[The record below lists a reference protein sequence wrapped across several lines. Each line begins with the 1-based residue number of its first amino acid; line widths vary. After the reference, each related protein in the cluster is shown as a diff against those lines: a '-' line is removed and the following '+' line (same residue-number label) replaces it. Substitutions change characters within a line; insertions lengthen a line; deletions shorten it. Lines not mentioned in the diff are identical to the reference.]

1 MTSLDI
7 RHQRLINQQ
16 VTHHFSTQP
25 HEVVARMGAV
35 QAQDYLAAL
44 WAVGLRARS
53 ANEQQIEQALADKTI
68 VRTWP
73 MRGTLHFVAAADV
86 RWMLELLTPRVVAAR
101 QRRLQ
106 QLGLDDQVISR
117 SADVITKALQG
128 GKQLART
135 ELYHLLQQNNIPTD
149 GQRGIHILGSL
160 AHDQLLCFGA
170 REGKQPTFT
179 LLDEWV
185 PHAQVMQRDEA
196 LATLAQRYFTG
207 HGPAT
212 LYDFMWWSGLTA
224 HDARVGLET
233 ATPQLGHEARGNVDY
248 YFADELPAHQDAPT
262 AYLLPAF
269 DEYLVGYKDRSA
281 VIDPAHMIHVNPGS
295 NGVFSPIVVINGRVA
310 GVWKRAFKKDTVTLT
325 IRSFRSFADA
335 EIEAVKTAAEQYAR
349 FVGYSPVI
357 AMA

>member
-7 RHQRLINQQ
+7 CHQRLISHQI
-16 VTHHFSTQP
+16 THSFSTEP

-106 QLGLDDQVISR
+106 QLGLDEQVIAR
-117 SADVITKALQG
+117 SADVVTKALQG
-128 GKQLART
+128 GKQIART
-135 ELYHLLQQNNIPTD
+135 ELYHVLQQANVPTD
-149 GQRGIHILGSL
+149 GQRGIHILGWL

-179 LLDEWV
+179 LLEEWV
-185 PHAQVMQRDEA
+185 PHAPMMQRDEA
-196 LATLAQRYFTG
+196 LAALAQRYFTG

-224 HDARVGLET
+224 RDARVGL
-233 ATPQLGHEARGNVDY
+233 AAAASQLGHEASGGVDY
-248 YFADELPAHQDAPT
+248 YFAQALPAHQQVPNAF
-262 AYLLPAF
+262 LLPAF

-281 VIDPAHMIHVNPGS
+281 VIDPAHMLQVNPGS
-295 NGVFSPIVVINGRVA
+295 NGVFSPIIVIDGRVV

-325 IRSFRSFADA
+325 IRPFTSFTEA
-335 EIEAVKTAAEQYAR
+335 EIEAVKTAAEGYAR

-357 AMA
+357 AIA